1 MLVRRVADAESLAQC
16 REIRRIV
23 FVLEQSVAEDEE
35 WDGLDDQCTHF
46 VAELD
51 GGPVGC
57 ARLLVTADGRAK
69 AQRVAVLREHRRRGI
84 GAALMAALEAEAA
97 RGSHAEVILGA
108 QLQALAFYERLG
120 YRAYGEEFMDAGIP
134 HRMMR
139 KPLGAV
145 R

>member
-1 MLVRRVADAESLAQC
+1 MLVSRVADAESLAHC

-23 FVLEQSVAEDEE
+23 FILEQNVSEDEE
-35 WDGLDDQCTHF
+35 WDGLDGQCTHF
-46 VAELD
+46 LAELD
-51 GGPVGC
+51 GRPVGC

-69 AQRVAVLREHRRRGI
+69 AQRVAVIREHRRCGI
-84 GAALMAALEAEAA
+84 GAAMMAALEAEAA
-97 RGSHAEVILGA
+97 RAGHAEVVLGA

-139 KPLGAV
+139 KQITTA
-145 R
+145 